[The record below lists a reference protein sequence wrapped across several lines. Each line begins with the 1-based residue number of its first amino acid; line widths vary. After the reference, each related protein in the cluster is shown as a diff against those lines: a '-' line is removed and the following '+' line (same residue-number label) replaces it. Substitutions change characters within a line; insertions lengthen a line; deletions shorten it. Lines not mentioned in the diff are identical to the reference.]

1 MTSGR
6 TSHRPIYRPAYHPAE
21 EQLAGYAAGEMA
33 EAPSLVIATHLAL
46 CPACRRQVADYEALG
61 GELLSQLAGEPL
73 GEGSLSQ
80 TLARLDA
87 TDAGRADTGRSQRER
102 SVPKGT
108 GVKPSRA
115 AADEAF
121 LLPQPL
127 RDYMSQAWAD
137 KGSWRK
143 AMPGLRVLK
152 LKAEGAKVWMMELQ
166 PGRPI
171 PHHGHTGQE
180 MVLVLSGGYHD
191 GPTGYGPGDLH
202 MSGPETI
209 HEPITDADGP
219 CLCLVMVEGS
229 IRPTSW
235 LGRIVSGLM
244 GF

>member
-6 TSHRPIYRPAYHPAE
+6 AAHRPIYRPGHHPAE

-46 CPACRRQVADYEALG
+46 CPACRRQAADYEALG

-87 TDAGRADTGRSQRER
+87 TDAKRADTGRRDA
-102 SVPKGT
+102 
-108 GVKPSRA
+108 KPSRTA
-115 AADEAF
+115 TDEAF

-166 PGRPI
+166 PGRPV

-191 GPTGYGPGDLH
+191 GATGYGPGDLH
-202 MSGPETI
+202 LSGPETI
-209 HEPITDADGP
+209 HEPITDPDGP

-235 LGRIVSGLM
+235 LGRIVSRLM

>member
-1 MTSGR
+1 MASE
-6 TSHRPIYRPAYHPAE
+6 RPPYRPTYRPGHHPAE

-46 CPACRRQVADYEALG
+46 CPACRRQVADYEVLG
-61 GELLSQLAGEPL
+61 GELLNELPGEPL
-73 GEGSLSQ
+73 AEGSLSQ

-87 TDAGRADTGRSQRER
+87 TDAKALAPKVAAPRTTGTAPRL
-102 SVPKGT
+102 
-108 GVKPSRA
+108 
-115 AADEAF
+115 DEAF

-191 GPTGYGPGDLH
+191 GAVGYGPGDLH
-202 MSGPETI
+202 VSGPETI
-209 HEPITDADGP
+209 HEPITDPDGP

-229 IRPTSW
+229 LRPTSW

>member
-1 MTSGR
+1 MTSER
-6 TSHRPIYRPAYHPAE
+6 LSQRPTYRPGHHPAE
-21 EQLAGYAAGEMA
+21 DQLAGYAAGEMA

-46 CPACRRQVADYEALG
+46 CPACRRQVADYEVLG
-61 GELLSQLAGEPL
+61 GELLRELPGESLA
-73 GEGSLSQ
+73 EGSLSQ
-80 TLARLDA
+80 TLARLDH
-87 TDAGRADTGRSQRER
+87 ADNR
-102 SVPKGT
+102 SVEPKPVRPASG
-108 GVKPSRA
+108 
-115 AADEAF
+115 EAG

-137 KGSWRK
+137 KANWRK
-143 AMPGLRVLK
+143 AMPGLRTLK

-166 PGRPI
+166 AGRPI

-191 GPTGYGPGDLH
+191 GPTAYGPGDVH
-202 MSGPETI
+202 ISGPETI
-209 HEPITDADGP
+209 HEPVTDQDGP

-229 IRPTSW
+229 IRPTRW

>member
-1 MTSGR
+1 MASNVP
-6 TSHRPIYRPAYHPAE
+6 SHRPPHRPDHHPAE
-21 EQLAGYAAGEMA
+21 EQLASYAAGEMA

-46 CPACRRQVADYEALG
+46 CPACRRQAADYEALG
-61 GELLSQLAGEPL
+61 GELLNELPGEPL
-73 GEGSLSQ
+73 AEGSLSQ

-87 TDAGRADTGRSQRER
+87 TDARRADTKAA
-102 SVPKGT
+102 VPKVAGIAPRPAS
-108 GVKPSRA
+108 G
-115 AADEAF
+115 EAF

-137 KGSWRK
+137 KANWRK

-166 PGRPI
+166 PGKPI

-202 MSGPETI
+202 VSGPETI
-209 HEPITDADGP
+209 HEPITDPDGP

-229 IRPTSW
+229 LRPTSW